1 MQSRFVHVPCF
12 YLFLVFQTTAPFKI
26 PKTQASCNL
35 MALASQ
41 QGIVDSPNSS
51 KMSTDAREI
60 CHHHW
65 SPYPSAR
72 HSASESSKTTF
83 GRYKEPV
90 HGFSDG
96 LTICST
102 RISSTQ
108 VRLLFFLSLG
118 LWAQGV
124 CPSSL
129 WRSLWEDRHTRAVLT
144 ASTQRDPWT
153 QVTLWCH
160 YIIAWIYCDSIA
172 SKHCCYVITGQSSS
186 AYTSA
191 VWL

>member
-1 MQSRFVHVPCF
+1 MFLP
-12 YLFLVFQTTAPFKI
+12 FLVFQTTAPFKI

-83 GRYKEPV
+83 GRYKGPV
-90 HGFSDG
+90 
-96 LTICST
+96 LYL
-102 RISSTQ
+102 R
-108 VRLLFFLSLG
+108 LFFSNTLADILVDAFMHPLG
-118 LWAQGV
+118 EILCLCV
-124 CPSSL
+124 CMGFL
-129 WRSLWEDRHTRAVLT
+129 M
-144 ASTQRDPWT
+144 
-153 QVTLWCH
+153 
-160 YIIAWIYCDSIA
+160 
-172 SKHCCYVITGQSSS
+172 G
-186 AYTSA
+186 
-191 VWL
+191 